1 MYCGTTPHPWRL
13 VPLPSAASWLS
24 FSLPVIS
31 DRTWCYLSSD
41 VCVRS
46 LGLYKWPWLYSL
58 YPSTPQF
65 PNTMLTPTILN
76 PLRLPF
82 ASNSRR
88 LARSVISARSMAG
101 LAPSKKAVDPVV
113 LPEMQLSNHD
123 NPLTAPISLKD
134 TPIAERA
141 AKRFAVHGN
150 AIGTHLSTF

>member
-1 MYCGTTPHPWRL
+1 MARRRTRGALSRYHQLRVGL
-13 VPLPSAASWLS
+13 VSVFPSFPTGLG
-24 FSLPVIS
+24 VIS
-31 DRTWCYLSSD
+31 VVTSVSVL
-41 VCVRS
+41 
-46 LGLYKWPWLYSL
+46 LGYISGHGYI
-58 YPSTPQF
+58 PSTPQF